1 LTLQIVQFHDDD
13 EKRSRKSAMKKD
25 PSQDECSLLSLKKI
39 IWRQLRPHIIE
50 VGPLDSVGD
59 VSGKNH
65 LKWGLKKN
73 NPDTRL
79 V

>member
-1 LTLQIVQFHDDD
+1 MQLIVPQGNHL
-13 EKRSRKSAMKKD
+13 ATT
-25 PSQDECSLLSLKKI
+25 
-39 IWRQLRPHIIE
+39 E

-65 LKWGLKKN
+65 LEWGLKKN

-79 V
+79 Q